1 MEEYDSEAI
10 QAQAPILKC
19 VAGIA
24 HNMALKC
31 AIDLCLADILHSHE
45 NPITL
50 SELASSINSSTPP
63 NVSSLK
69 RVMRL
74 LVRDK
79 IFSAHEPSDGGE
91 TLYGATKT
99 SSWLLD
105 SETSLSI
112 IISLSSEP
120 TLLNPWCNMSRCVKE
135 GGTGF
140 EKFHGCQVY
149 EFASQNPEFNKR
161 FNQAMAAES
170 KYLVLSILNK
180 MDDALKNVT
189 SLVDVGG
196 NTGDVITSIV
206 KKHPQITGINFDLPH
221 VLSTAPEIH
230 GVTHVGGNMFEA
242 IPEADA
248 IFMKYILHNWNDEAC
263 SKILKNCK
271 KAIPKEGGKIIIV
284 DIVLNP
290 EGSSEFDEA
299 GIFFDLNMLVT
310 IDGVERTEPEW
321 KRLLEDGGFPRYRI
335 INVNP
340 KVSLIEAYPE

>member
-1 MEEYDSEAI
+1 MEEYDSDAI
-10 QAQAPILKC
+10 QAQAPIFKC

-24 HNMALKC
+24 HRMALKC
-31 AIDLCLADILHSHE
+31 AIDLRLVDILHSHE
-45 NPITL
+45 NPITIY
-50 SELASSINSSTPP
+50 ELASSINSSTPP

-79 IFSAHEPSDGGE
+79 IFSAHEPSGGGE

-99 SSWLLD
+99 SSWLLTD

-112 IISLSSEP
+112 IISLTSEP

-140 EKFHGCQVY
+140 EKSHGCH
-149 EFASQNPEFNKR
+149 
-161 FNQAMAAES
+161 M
-170 KYLVLSILNK
+170 I
-180 MDDALKNVT
+180 
-189 SLVDVGG
+189 DVGG
-196 NTGDVITSIV
+196 GTGDVITSIV

-242 IPEADA
+242 IPKADA
-248 IFMKYILHNWNDEAC
+248 IFMKWILHNWDDEAC
-263 SKILKNCK
+263 SKILKNYK
-271 KAIPKEGGKIIIV
+271 KAIPKEGGKIIIA

-290 EGSSEFDEA
+290 EGTSDFDDA
-299 GIFFDLNMLVT
+299 AIFFDLSMLVT
-310 IDGVERTEPEW
+310 SRGAERTEPEW
-321 KRLLEDGGFPRYRI
+321 KKLLEDGGFTRYRI

-340 KVSLIEAYPE
+340 RVSLIEAYPE